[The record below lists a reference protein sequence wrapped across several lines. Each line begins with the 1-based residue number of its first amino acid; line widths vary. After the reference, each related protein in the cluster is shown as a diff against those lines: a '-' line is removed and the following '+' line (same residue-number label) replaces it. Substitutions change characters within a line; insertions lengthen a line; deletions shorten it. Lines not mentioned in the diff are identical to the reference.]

1 MISESDLKNE
11 SPTKRFSGIFK
22 LSGNEIVYAVV
33 LTVLLAFFTT
43 AVFLSTEVVRPS
55 SSTYPII
62 IEHYGFPFD
71 SLKKIY
77 TYHNGTIV
85 WKGQIEP
92 VGFVES
98 TLEIAPLGL
107 VLNLLAYGSLSLVIV
122 KVVSKIKEEIY
133 YRGYSD

>member
-1 MISESDLKNE
+1 MVSESGLKNE
-11 SPTKRFSGIFK
+11 SSARGLSDIFG
-22 LSGNEIVYAVV
+22 LSGNEIVYVLV

-43 AVFLSTEVVRPS
+43 AVFLNREVVTSS
-55 SSTYPII
+55 SSTYPIV

-98 TLEIAPLGL
+98 TLEFAPLGL

-133 YRGYSD
+133 YRGYPE